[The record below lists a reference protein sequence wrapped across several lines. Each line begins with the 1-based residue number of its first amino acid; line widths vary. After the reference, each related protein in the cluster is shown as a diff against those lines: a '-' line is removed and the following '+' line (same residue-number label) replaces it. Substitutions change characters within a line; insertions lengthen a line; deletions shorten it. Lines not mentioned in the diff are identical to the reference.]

1 MPHVLKLLAGALDS
15 KFHPQYPGDE
25 DFKMHKILKEIT
37 CGNANESASGLSL
50 TITGEVGEQAAEM
63 AGAAANRLAEL
74 PDMFTEAAAKAK
86 AKAKSKSKPKTA
98 EQTAMAEAKA
108 AAADRNKQVTIGRK
122 KIHTAIA
129 GITTLTHSLS
139 VGVGGEQ
146 LTPMDHAVNATLAE
160 LLQLLQTMDTSLTA
174 ADANL
179 ESALSMAE
187 ITEDPSLW
195 IRVAASMKSA
205 KTHIQSLM
213 PAPKAKAKAKTKK
226 AAA

>member
-1 MPHVLKLLAGALDS
+1 MSRPR
-15 KFHPQYPGDE
+15 
-25 DFKMHKILKEIT
+25 
-37 CGNANESASGLSL
+37 ASPCPSL
-50 TITGEVGEQAAEM
+50 VVGEQAAEM

-74 PDMFTEAAAKAK
+74 PDMFTETAAKAK
-86 AKAKSKSKPKTA
+86 AKAKSKSKLKTA
-98 EQTAMAEAKA
+98 EQTAMAEEKA
-108 AAADRNKQVTIGRK
+108 AAADRNKQVTIWRK

-129 GITTLTHSLS
+129 GINTLTHSLS

-146 LTPMDHAVNATLAE
+146 LTPMDRAVNATLAE

-213 PAPKAKAKAKTKK
+213 PAPKTKAKGKAKQ